1 MSGTQEC
8 QELKNIRYKT
18 MLLSGANANIVPTGG
33 VDCSCVEM
41 ILEQERISNKKEPW
55 SKLDKTVKIKKL
67 HEFVDRLTKDK
78 SLSSAEAKNLKRYL
92 ATSLDKN
99 RLQRVRDVAYDKD
112 TGKVKNIPALHFNST
127 TRKFTLKRSDR
138 RVSTLKSLG
147 PAKTRKKV
155 EKIDTNI
162 KD

>member
-18 MLLSGANANIVPTGG
+18 MLLSGANASIVPTSN
-33 VDCSCVEM
+33 VDSSCVEM
-41 ILEQERISNKKEPW
+41 ILEQERMLNKKEPW
-55 SKLDKTVKIKKL
+55 SKLDKTIKIKKL
-67 HEFVDRLTKDK
+67 HEFVDRLSKEK
-78 SLSSAEAKNLKRYL
+78 SLSPAETKSLKKYL
-92 ATSLDKN
+92 TTSLDKN
-99 RLQRVRDVAYDKD
+99 RLQRVRDVAYDKS
-112 TGKVKNIPALHFNST
+112 TGKVKTIPALHFNST

-147 PAKTRKKV
+147 AAKTRKKV